1 MISVDIASSHG
12 HVFNKVNVDSV
23 PPSCGYISRAAF
35 RYFESLATD
44 TESTDENNYD
54 RYCGI
59 LARSVRFFDERW
71 GVKETV

>member
-12 HVFNKVNVDSV
+12 HVFNKVNIDSV
-23 PPSCGYISRAAF
+23 PPSCGYISRAAL
-35 RYFESLATD
+35 RNFESLATD
-44 TESTDENNYD
+44 KTDENNYD

-59 LARSVRFFDERW
+59 LARSIRFFDERW